1 MKATAQVY
9 SEPLSSPRQK
19 RHYGSR
25 WMAGRPIS
33 IADAL
38 FIMHLSALC
47 DLIFREERLD
57 PLEGLVDRLCRR
69 HTVVDDI
76 EHRHAPDMLVIN
88 LRNGRVEDIV
98 KRHGWVDHAL
108 FGIARTVRVRGILP
122 ERILG
127 ELWHGRQRP
136 AQPRLDIAADDLRL
150 DPVFQELLGHRDVLR
165 SLRDQAAAE
174 ADLAHHLFA
183 VISQWK

>member
-38 FIMHLSALC
+38 FIMYLSALC

-57 PLEGLVDRLCRR
+57 PLEGLVDRLGRR
-69 HTVVDDI
+69 HAVVDHI
-76 EHRHAPDMLVIN
+76 EHRHAPDMFVIN

-98 KRHGWVDHAL
+98 KRHGRVDHTL
-108 FGIARTVRVRGILP
+108 FGVTPKVRVLGILP
-122 ERILG
+122 ERILD
-127 ELWHGRQRP
+127 ELW
-136 AQPRLDIAADDLRL
+136 
-150 DPVFQELLGHRDVLR
+150 
-165 SLRDQAAAE
+165 
-174 ADLAHHLFA
+174 
-183 VISQWK
+183 